1 MKKIALIVLGLLM
14 IILGMS
20 VLDKFLFL
28 GISLNMLLI
37 YTGILALQTDIK
49 TNYIC
54 VFAVACIYDLLISPF
69 FGINIVWTLAATF
82 VARTIMDKLYEEK
95 SWSSIILFIAIT
107 ILFIVYQYVVGQL
120 LFVPTSWSYLPSI
133 FARSIPIHVFFGII
147 LNGLLRPLIRHIMKN
162 WW

>member
-54 VFAVACIYDLLISPF
+54 VFTVACIYDLLISPF

-82 VARTIMDKLYEEK
+82 VARTIMDKLYCQFQRGTLRCSGIDDDRK
-95 SWSSIILFIAIT
+95 KLFFA
-107 ILFIVYQYVVGQL
+107 QL
-120 LFVPTSWSYLPSI
+120 S
-133 FARSIPIHVFFGII
+133 RSF
-147 LNGLLRPLIRHIMKN
+147 
-162 WW
+162 